1 MKQRVGSIL
10 GAIGAGETD
19 DAGFGRTQG
28 SVPAWLPAL
37 DAAGGPVYL
46 QIVGAIEAGLA
57 AGALRP
63 GDRLPP
69 QRSLAKALGIDLT
82 TVTRA
87 YAEARQR
94 HLLEA
99 VTGRGSFVSAAG
111 DRSGPP
117 VDLSMNIPPPPAGLR
132 LADLI
137 GHGLAEVIRRA
148 SVDRL
153 MSYHAGPGALAERAA
168 AASWLAPA
176 FGALDPARIVVAPGA
191 QAGLAALLTSLA
203 RPGDVVLCEAL
214 TYPGLRNAAAQL
226 GLTLE
231 GVPGDGAGMDPEAL
245 AAACRRLSPKALYL
259 VPTIANPTARTLSES
274 RRRALA
280 ETAAAQGVPV
290 IEDDPYWPLAGDAP
304 PPLAVLRPQGVWH
317 VATLS
322 KALSPGLRTAFL
334 VAPSAEAAGRLARAL
349 RALNQ
354 MPAPLMG
361 ALVTTWIRDGSAAAL
376 LAGVRREAAARQEV
390 ARALLPEGFA
400 HPFGLHVWLPLPA
413 RWDRLRLAEAARLA
427 GLGLAPADAFH
438 VSGPVPDA
446 VRLSLGSLPD
456 KARLATALG
465 QLAQLIAGTGGAP
478 YDLV

>member
-1 MKQRVGSIL
+1 MARGIEASGTDAAGSR
-10 GAIGAGETD
+10 
-19 DAGFGRTQG
+19 RTAPSG
-28 SVPAWLPAL
+28 PAWLPAL
-37 DAAGGPVYL
+37 DAAGGPLYL

-94 HLLEA
+94 HLLEG
-99 VTGRGSFVSAAG
+99 VTGRGSFVAAAG

-137 GHGLAEVIRRA
+137 ADGLAEVIRRA
-148 SVDRL
+148 SADRL
-153 MSYHAGPGALAERAA
+153 MSYHAGPGSLAERAA
-168 AASWLAPA
+168 AAAWLAGA
-176 FGALDPARIVVAPGA
+176 FGALDPDRIVIAPGA

-203 RPGDVVLCEAL
+203 RPGDTVLCEAL

-226 GLTLE
+226 GLTLA
-231 GVPGDGAGMDPEAL
+231 GVPGDAEGMDPDAL
-245 AAACRRLSPKALYL
+245 ADVCRRLSPKALYL
-259 VPTIANPTARTLSES
+259 VPTIANPTARTLSVD

-280 ETAAAQGVPV
+280 ETAAAHDVPV

-317 VATLS
+317 LSTLS
-322 KALSPGLRTAFL
+322 KALSPGLRTAFA
-334 VAPSAEAAGRLARAL
+334 VAPSAAAAARLARAL

-361 ALVTTWIRDGSAAAL
+361 ALVTAWIRDGSAAAL
-376 LAGVRREAAARQEV
+376 LAGVRNAAAARQAV
-390 ARALLPEGFA
+390 ARALLPDGIA
-400 HPFGLHVWLPLPA
+400 HPFGLHVWLPLPP
-413 RWDRLRLAEAARLA
+413 RWDRLRLVEAARRA

-456 KARLATALG
+456 TARLATALE
-465 QLAQLIAGTGGAP
+465 QLAQILRGTEAAP